1 MVCGKFVFLL
11 FLGGGGGGGEM
22 VVSFEVFLP
31 VPLLIHGSYFSSEA
45 RTR

>member
-1 MVCGKFVFLL
+1 MVCGKFVFL
-11 FLGGGGGGGEM
+11 FFFWGGCGEM